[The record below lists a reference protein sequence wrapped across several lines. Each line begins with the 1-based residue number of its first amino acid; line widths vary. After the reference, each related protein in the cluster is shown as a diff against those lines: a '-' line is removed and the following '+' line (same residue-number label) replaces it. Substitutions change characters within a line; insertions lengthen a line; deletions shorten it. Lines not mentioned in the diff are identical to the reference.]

1 MRSWRAVPPRRTAR
15 VTISTDASRPAWVLV
30 YHATVRGL
38 ILLSVGLVALG
49 LPTFG
54 CAPVQPP
61 VIREVRVRSDRR
73 VVRENR
79 ALRREVRALRQE
91 LVQARAV
98 AESEAAARRR
108 EGEVQS
114 AIVAGLAQQIQV
126 LARTIGDLEQ
136 AMRAQTRADM
146 GPPPRGRAGAFS
158 KLRVGSV
165 PAQSPT
171 LPEPRDR
178 MDQPDREQHP
188 PDLLDPFS
196 KAPSA
201 AP

>member
-1 MRSWRAVPPRRTAR
+1 MYDAPVVRFVLAFR
-15 VTISTDASRPAWVLV
+15 VVLV
-30 YHATVRGL
+30 VLA
-38 ILLSVGLVALG
+38 A
-49 LPTFG
+49 
-54 CAPVQPP
+54 APVASVACVPSTQPP
-61 VIREVRVRSDRR
+61 VIREVRVRSDKR
-73 VVRENR
+73 VARENR

-108 EGEVQS
+108 EAEVQS
-114 AIVAGLAQQIQV
+114 AVVAGLAQQIQV
-126 LARTIGDLEQ
+126 LARTIGELEA
-136 AMRAQTRADM
+136 AMRAQTRVEAA
-146 GPPPRGRAGAFS
+146 GIPPRGKGGAFG

-171 LPEPRDR
+171 LPEPRNR
-178 MDQPDREQHP
+178 MDQPDREAHP

>member
-1 MRSWRAVPPRRTAR
+1 
-15 VTISTDASRPAWVLV
+15 V
-30 YHATVRGL
+30 YHAPVRAPLRGL
-38 ILLSVGLVALG
+38 RCVGVVVLSVGLVALF
-49 LPTFG
+49 L
-54 CAPVQPP
+54 APVSCAGVPPP

-73 VVRENR
+73 VARENR

-91 LVQARAV
+91 LVQARA
-98 AESEAAARRR
+98 AGESEAAARRR

-136 AMRAQTRADM
+136 AIRAQTRAEV
-146 GPPPRGRAGAFS
+146 GTPPRGRAGAFS
-158 KLRVGSV
+158 KLRVGAV

-178 MDQPDREQHP
+178 MDQPDRAQHP

-201 AP
+201 GP